1 VILTAGLTP
10 AWQQVMVFDDLRLGQ
25 VNRAREAHW
34 CASGKVLNAGIA
46 AHRLGGPSLTLA
58 TVGGPPLSEIERDF
72 QALGVPHRWI
82 LTHSATRVC
91 TTLLDRRDG
100 TITELVEN
108 GRPLAEEELDRF
120 RTAYAEEVARADVA
134 VVIGSLP
141 SGTRDTFYRELL
153 ALTPCPAIL
162 DFRGAGLLSVLDLRP
177 YAVKPNREE
186 LALTVD
192 FPLATD
198 DDVWRAMRSL
208 NERGAQWVI
217 VTQGGGPVWISSASN
232 RRFRLHPPKARE
244 VVNPIGCGD
253 ALAATI
259 AWATRNGRPL
269 LEAARLG
276 MAAAAANLRQMF
288 PCRFDTSRI
297 EEEARDVEI
306 ETMPEVR
313 SSNS

>member
-1 VILTAGLTP
+1 MILSAGLSP

-25 VNRAREAHW
+25 VNRAREVHW

-58 TVGGPPLSEIERDF
+58 TVGGPPLAEIERDF

-82 LTHSATRVC
+82 LTEAATRVC

-108 GRPLAEEELDRF
+108 GRPLTEEELGRF

-141 SGTRDTFYRELL
+141 AGTRETFYRELL
-153 ALTPCPAIL
+153 SLTPCPAIL
-162 DFRGAGLLSVLDLRP
+162 DFRGGGLLSVLDLHP
-177 YAVKPNREE
+177 YMVKPNREE
-186 LALTVD
+186 LSLTVG
-192 FPLATD
+192 FPLRSD
-198 DDVWRAMRSL
+198 DDVWRAMRML

-217 VTQGGGPVWISSASN
+217 VTQGAGPVWVSSAST
-232 RRFRLHPPKARE
+232 RCRLYPPMARE

-259 AWATRNGRPL
+259 AWATRDGRPL

-276 MAAAAANLRQMF
+276 MAAATANLRQMF

-297 EEEARDVEI
+297 EEEAREVVVE
-306 ETMPEVR
+306 
-313 SSNS
+313 SL